1 MGVFEDALDEIN
13 EIACQYTENF
23 TKQGHSCGAYL
34 GRGGGGGGE
43 GLRSQA
49 GGQGDGGIVIVDRG
63 IILQLGP

>member
-1 MGVFEDALDEIN
+1 MGHIWDVV
-13 EIACQYTENF
+13 
-23 TKQGHSCGAYL
+23 GGW
-34 GRGGGGGGE
+34 GGGGGE

>member
-34 GRGGGGGGE
+34 GRGGGGGGVK
-43 GLRSQA
+43 
-49 GGQGDGGIVIVDRG
+49 D
-63 IILQLGP
+63 